1 MEIYKVC
8 SDLLVASEAGG
19 FGLSIVEGTSYGK
32 PLMFRNISVFKEI
45 AVEYAFY
52 FHGLKPDD
60 LSICLKGWISLLEK
74 KKPFYLMGLQK

>member
-60 LSICLKGWISLLEK
+60 LSICLKGWFRFWRRKSL
-74 KKPFYLMGLQK
+74 FILMGLQK